1 MFQSL
6 LYHFQISSY
15 QRKSISSHSI
25 CTISCSKLFLFKS
38 VMYQFLKTTVCNI
51 LMKKGSVFQNI
62 GQNNL
67 CLFLPLFDQRYL
79 FSFTC
84 KKLLVIRSST
94 RIRCFFNATFGP
106 CLHIC
111 MSVRELTWQQY
122 LSLKS
127 QIKLMMRLLIVQ
139 AIAIPCLFVFYY
151 CDKYNSL
158 LSFLSFMSNVI
169 LCNREKGMCI
179 SNTATFYF

>member
-1 MFQSL
+1 MTALGRYVDSCDQKKCFNL
-6 LYHFQISSY
+6 FCITFKFHRTKENPLV
-15 QRKSISSHSI
+15 SHSI
-25 CTISCSKLFLFKS
+25 CTISFSKLFLFKS

-67 CLFLPLFDQRYL
+67 CLFLPLFVQRCL
-79 FSFTC
+79 FSFTF
-84 KKLLVIRSST
+84 KKLLVIRSSA
-94 RIRCFFNATFGP
+94 RIRFFFYATFGP

-139 AIAIPCLFVFYY
+139 AIAIPCLFV
-151 CDKYNSL
+151 C
-158 LSFLSFMSNVI
+158 FLS
-169 LCNREKGMCI
+169 L
-179 SNTATFYF
+179 